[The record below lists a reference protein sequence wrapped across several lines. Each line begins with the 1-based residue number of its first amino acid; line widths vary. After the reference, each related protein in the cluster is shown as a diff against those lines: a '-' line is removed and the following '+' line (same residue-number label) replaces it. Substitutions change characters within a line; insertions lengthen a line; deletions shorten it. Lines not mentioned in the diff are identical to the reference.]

1 MRIVAGDPELS
12 AIWLEARNTAKENLH
27 KQKPDAA
34 KNTASDFYLIFILQQ
49 SAYFIYPI
57 MKCELFLTKS
67 SKPDSSRGSGRL
79 LL

>member
-12 AIWLEARNTAKENLH
+12 SIWLRGKKYSKNLH
-27 KQKPDAA
+27 KRQSDAA
-34 KNTASDFYLIFILQQ
+34 KNTASDFYLIFILRQ
-49 SAYFIYPI
+49 SAYFMYPI
-57 MKCELFLTKS
+57 IKCELFLTKS